1 MNISDPGR
9 EPRPDDARW
18 IAPLTAELDR
28 RVEDLDAATLSR
40 LNRARQAALT
50 ARAPRRFGWWIALPA
65 AATAVLV
72 LGVGLAGKPAP
83 SLPGGTAAA
92 PVSAQDFELL
102 SSDDNLELYQ
112 EDLDFYAWL
121 DADDS
126 TPAG

>member
-1 MNISDPGR
+1 MKISEDNGL
-9 EPRPDDARW
+9 PRAADQAW

-40 LNRARQAALT
+40 LNRARQAALA
-50 ARAPRRFGWWIALPA
+50 ARAPRRSWWWFALPA
-65 AATAVLV
+65 AATAALV

-83 SLPGGTAAA
+83 SVPVGAAV

-102 SSDDNLELYQ
+102 SADDNLELYQ

-121 DADDS
+121 DADDPA
-126 TPAG
+126 PAG

>member
-1 MNISDPGR
+1 MSNPEDTDL
-9 EPRPDDARW
+9 PRAADQRW

-40 LNRARQAALT
+40 LNRARQAALS
-50 ARAPRRFGWWIALPA
+50 AHAPRRSWWWFALPA
-65 AATAVLV
+65 AATAALV

-83 SLPGGTAAA
+83 TVPAGTTAT
-92 PVSAQDFELL
+92 VSAQDFELL

-126 TPAG
+126 APAG

>member
-1 MNISDPGR
+1 MKSSEDTDL
-9 EPRPDDARW
+9 PRAADQAW
-18 IAPLTAELDR
+18 IAPLIAELDR

-50 ARAPRRFGWWIALPA
+50 AQAPRRSWWWFALPA
-65 AATAVLV
+65 AATAALV
-72 LGVGLAGKPAP
+72 LGVGLSGPP
-83 SLPGGTAAA
+83 SPTVPVGAAA

-102 SSDDNLELYQ
+102 SADDNLELYQ

-126 TPAG
+126 APAG